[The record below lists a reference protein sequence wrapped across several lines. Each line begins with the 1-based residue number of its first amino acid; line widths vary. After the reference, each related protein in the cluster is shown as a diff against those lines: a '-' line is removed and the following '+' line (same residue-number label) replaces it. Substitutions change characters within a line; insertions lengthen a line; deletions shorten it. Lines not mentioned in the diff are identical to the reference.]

1 MRFPPGVSKRKA
13 AWPSHVRV
21 VSGMREL
28 LGVGRR
34 EPNEE
39 GPSDAEREPSGVG
52 SRLLPLVLAT
62 AALAAGAAG
71 LGGLALWLG
80 LLTVPAAAAA
90 AFVAVSDTLEG
101 RPALLR
107 AVTSG
112 VALALVVVASAAR
125 QNAATGHASSPLA
138 TWGLLFALL
147 AYGVPSSS
155 GCSSRCASRS
165 GRARSAACGP
175 PRSTSSSRAPP
186 SRAAPRRGAG
196 RHHDSVCL
204 RQVDAEG
211 DGAARGHATEDRLAR
226 LCRAGEHR

>member
-1 MRFPPGVSKRKA
+1 M
-13 AWPSHVRV
+13 
-21 VSGMREL
+21 
-28 LGVGRR
+28 
-34 EPNEE
+34 
-39 GPSDAEREPSGVG
+39 G

-125 QNAATGHASSPLA
+125 QNAPTGRAASPLA

-147 AYGVPSSS
+147 TYGVPFVVWMLE
-155 GCSSRCASRS
+155 
-165 GRARSAACGP
+165 P
-175 PRSTSSSRAPP
+175 LLVPRRTRLQRRLRPAEVDELL
-186 SRAAPRRGAG
+186 SRAA
-196 RHHDSVCL
+196 
-204 RQVDAEG
+204 
-211 DGAARGHATEDRLAR
+211 
-226 LCRAGEHR
+226 